1 MPDTDTFDLTLEA
14 MAHGGSALGRLG
26 QQTVF
31 VPYTIPGERVHAR
44 TVAQKG
50 RVLFAEGLTLLESS
64 ADRVYPACPHFGP
77 GRCGR
82 CHWQHIAYP
91 AQLLL
96 KQDVLADQL
105 ERIGGLT
112 AVEVHPVIPA
122 PAIWGYNF
130 RMTLYPV
137 DGQLGF
143 PAAGQPG
150 TGTAPI
156 VPIDECHLLH
166 PDLLALKQALDLEA
180 IPGLE
185 QITFQLGSD
194 GAAMV
199 ILRTADDEAP
209 ELHTDLPMSINLVLS
224 DGQPV
229 NLIGDLHSHYD
240 LAGRRFRVTAG
251 SPFPANYTQ
260 LENLAAEVL
269 SALAL
274 TGSETVL
281 DCHAG
286 VGLFSAFIAPQS
298 RLVTLIESLGSAV
311 DDADANLADVENVDI
326 IEGAV
331 EDVLPELDDH
341 YDAALLNP
349 PAEGLSL
356 PALDALT
363 TQRIRRLVYLSS
375 DPAALAR
382 DAKRLTAKGYR
393 LASVQP
399 IDLSPQTYFIDS
411 LATFESEVLE

>member
-1 MPDTDTFDLTLEA
+1 
-14 MAHGGSALGRLG
+14 
-26 QQTVF
+26 
-31 VPYTIPGERVHAR
+31 
-44 TVAQKG
+44 
-50 RVLFAEGLTLLESS
+50 
-64 ADRVYPACPHFGP
+64 
-77 GRCGR
+77 
-82 CHWQHIAYP
+82 P

-112 AVEVHPVIPA
+112 EVEVRPVIPA
-122 PAIWGYNF
+122 PTIWGYNF

-143 PAAGQPG
+143 PGASQPG
-150 TGTAPI
+150 GGVSPI
-156 VPIDECHLLH
+156 VSIDECHLLH
-166 PDLLALKQALDLEA
+166 PDLLALKQSLDLEA

-199 ILRTADDEAP
+199 ILRAADDEAP
-209 ELHTDLPMSINLVLS
+209 DLLTELPMSVNLVLS

-251 SPFPANYTQ
+251 SPFPANYPQ
-260 LENLAAEVL
+260 LENLVAEVL
-269 SALAL
+269 AALAL

-281 DCHAG
+281 DCYAG
-286 VGLFSAFIAPQS
+286 VGLFTAFIAQQS

-311 DDADANLADVENVDI
+311 DDADANLADLTNIDI

-331 EDVLPELDDH
+331 EDALPELDDR

-349 PAEGLSL
+349 PVEGLSL
-356 PALDALT
+356 PALDALAAR
-363 TQRIRRLVYLSS
+363 RIPRLVYLSS

-411 LATFESEVLE
+411 LATFESEVLG

>member
-1 MPDTDTFDLTLEA
+1 MPDTFDLTLEA

-31 VPYTIPGERVHAR
+31 VPYTIPGERVRAR
-44 TVAQKG
+44 AVAQKG

-82 CHWQHIAYP
+82 CHWQHIDYP

-105 ERIGGLT
+105 ERIGGLSG
-112 AVEVHPVIPA
+112 VEVHPVIPA
-122 PAIWGYNF
+122 PHIWGYNF

-137 DGQLGF
+137 DGHLGF
-143 PAAGQPG
+143 PGVGEPGAGA
-150 TGTAPI
+150 API

-166 PDLLALKQALDLEA
+166 PDLLALKQALDLEP

-185 QITFQLGSD
+185 QITFQMGSD
-194 GAAMV
+194 GAVMV
-199 ILRTADDEAP
+199 ILHTADDEAP
-209 ELHTDLPMSINLVLS
+209 ELHTDLPMSVNLVLS

-229 NLIGDLHSHYD
+229 NLIGDLRSHYD

-251 SPFPANYTQ
+251 SPFPANYPQ
-260 LENLAAEVL
+260 LQNLAAEVL
-269 SALAL
+269 AALAL

-286 VGLFSAFIAPQS
+286 VGLFSAFIAQQS
-298 RLVTLIESLGSAV
+298 RFVTLIESFGFAV
-311 DDADANLADVENVDI
+311 DDADANLADIQNVDI

-331 EDVLPELDDH
+331 EDVLPELDDRC
-341 YDAALLNP
+341 DVALLNP
-349 PAEGLSL
+349 PPDGLSL
-356 PALDALT
+356 PALDALAA
-363 TQRIRRLVYLSS
+363 QRIPRLVYLSS
-375 DPAALAR
+375 DPASLAR
-382 DAKRLTAKGYR
+382 DAKRLTAKGFR
-393 LASVQP
+393 LVRVQP

-411 LATFESEVLE
+411 IAIFQS

>member
-1 MPDTDTFDLTLEA
+1 MTDTFDLTLEA

-44 TVAQKG
+44 AVAQKG

-82 CHWQHIAYP
+82 CQWQHIAYP

-112 AVEVHPVIPA
+112 NVEVRPVIPA
-122 PAIWGYNF
+122 PYIWGYNF

-137 DGQLGF
+137 NGQMGF
-143 PAAGQPG
+143 PGAGKPG
-150 TGTAPI
+150 AGAAPI

-166 PDLLALKQALDLEA
+166 PDLLALRQALDLEA
-180 IPGLE
+180 ISGLE

-199 ILRTADDEAP
+199 ILRAADDQPP
-209 ELHTDLPMSINLVLS
+209 ELHTDLPMSVNLVLS

-251 SPFPANYTQ
+251 SPFPANYPQ
-260 LENLAAEVL
+260 LENLVAEVL
-269 SALAL
+269 AALAL
-274 TGSETVL
+274 SGSETVL
-281 DCHAG
+281 DGYAG
-286 VGLFSAFIAPQS
+286 AGLFSAFIAQQS
-298 RLVTLIESLGSAV
+298 RLVTLIESLGPAV
-311 DDADANLADVENVDI
+311 DDADANLADEKNVDL
-326 IEGAV
+326 IEGAL
-331 EDVLPELDDH
+331 EDVLPELDDR

-349 PAEGLSL
+349 PADGLSL
-356 PALDALT
+356 PALDALAA
-363 TQRIRRLVYLSS
+363 QRIPRLVYLSS

-382 DAKRLTAKGYR
+382 DAKRLTTKGFR

-411 LATFESEVLE
+411 IATFEL